1 MRSRFNDVAALAART
16 NKATVLVIQQLPVV
30 EDRGLFFPPARE
42 SIANV
47 MAFVELG
54 TVQDL
59 ISVFDVAESFNWIAV
74 DCDHKLPESAA
85 IVRTARAR
93 VPAERL
99 LFYSDNQVWF
109 DSALDMA
116 QRIERGLSGKAVVLC
131 GAGPLVDSLA
141 LTLPRVGAHVI
152 VPDSSPSAIDASIVF
167 GASQK

>member
-1 MRSRFNDVAALAART
+1 
-16 NKATVLVIQQLPVV
+16 
-30 EDRGLFFPPARE
+30 
-42 SIANV
+42 
-47 MAFVELG
+47 ELG

-167 GASQK
+167 GASQKRESIDARLIERLPAKASVYDLGIGNLTADAAARA